1 MAKVKIIFRKE
12 IHADLNEFYPNFPG
26 SLRKQIDNALFKMM
40 GGQAKDPGEKKIS
53 HKGVVSTTGA
63 CEAIILKRTPKKCER
78 SNSKVF
84 ALLTHY
90 EPGHEY
96 MKDDVL
102 KKAVN
107 NYDMESSN
115 VIHNLLRQG
124 YFEMEK

>member
-1 MAKVKIIFRKE
+1 MAKLKIIFRKE
-12 IHADLNEFYPNFPG
+12 VWADLNEYYPSFSAG
-26 SLRKQIDNALFKMM
+26 LRKQIDNAIYKLM
-40 GGQAKDPGEKKIS
+40 GGQAKDPGEKKNS

-78 SNSKVF
+78 LNSKVF
-84 ALLTHY
+84 ALLAHY

-102 KKAVN
+102 KKATN
-107 NYDMESSN
+107 NYDMEGSN
-115 VIHNLLRQG
+115 VIHNLLKQG